1 MLPPGRQTC
10 FNLTYSHVRQ
20 VLVIRTLCIS
30 AVFERSGPFQTVSIC
45 CRLDLD
51 TRAST
56 QWVQIDRNLY
66 IEVSFDVAR
75 PAGNDHVDV
84 EFNLVTKPPAKA
96 LLMQGPI
103 LLNRRSTCDRLTAL
117 IANAHIM
124 YSKAFRLT
132 QASITSFSNMQQQ
145 RAEAFPNAILMVVS
159 AYHGTLC

>member
-1 MLPPGRQTC
+1 MSDKSSSFELCVSLLSSRGRGHSR
-10 FNLTYSHVRQ
+10 L
-20 VLVIRTLCIS
+20 S
-30 AVFERSGPFQTVSIC
+30 AFVAGSI
-45 CRLDLD
+45 
-51 TRAST
+51 ST
-56 QWVQIDRNLY
+56 QEQVHNGVQIDRNLY